1 MFNYF
6 LYSLENE
13 RAESSQPHT
22 LSRARCWGGM
32 GPTGTLVLSLPK
44 SIRVCRGSLLVRGSL
59 EPLSPACPLPTPSM
73 PGKRSPGS
81 CFECPKL
88 CLGLGLSLPAI

>member
-6 LYSLENE
+6 LYSLKNE
-13 RAESSQPHT
+13 RAESSQPRT
-22 LSRARCWGGM
+22 LSGARCWGGM

-44 SIRVCRGSLLVRGSL
+44 SICMWRGSLLVWGSL

-73 PGKRSPGS
+73 PWEKEPW
-81 CFECPKL
+81 L
-88 CLGLGLSLPAI
+88 ML